1 MFVYK
6 DLYILLCEFNVHY
19 RRICKILRLASNRD
33 LKIMRSSCRFLFT
46 ITLDLSFFFHTATH
60 SSLTHSLTYN
70 DSSDNKSVLSINFMF
85 IFFLLISS
93 AWCGKIFTHATS
105 PALSKGEAVTVTVSG
120 DTVPRSSVALVLPPL
135 PYAYDALKPYLG
147 EETLRIHH
155 DKHHAK
161 VQYIC
166 LCHSIYVR
174 VEYSTV
180 QYCLTHYFSRLRNTI

>member
-1 MFVYK
+1 M
-6 DLYILLCEFNVHY
+6 
-19 RRICKILRLASNRD
+19 
-33 LKIMRSSCRFLFT
+33 
-46 ITLDLSFFFHTATH
+46 
-60 SSLTHSLTYN
+60 
-70 DSSDNKSVLSINFMF
+70 
-85 IFFLLISS
+85 
-93 AWCGKIFTHATS
+93 
-105 PALSKGEAVTVTVSG
+105 TVTVSG

-166 LCHSIYVR
+166 LCHSIYVH

-180 QYCLTHYFSRLRNTI
+180 QYSIVSLITSVACETLYNESHFVLKFHPFH